1 MADMSKMQVSAVA
14 VIALAVVVLMG
25 IAIVGEYSILFRT
38 NTVVSN
44 ATITPLNDTG
54 VRFGTSGQ
62 YPFLQ
67 TLPTCFNASNTSE
80 FLTVNTDYFIAEGDA
95 TGGVF
100 VLTNSQYNN
109 SAINCTGTYLA
120 DTTLQGHA
128 DNFSTGLAIF
138 GTFMAVVVLAIVGKI
153 IIGLFKKG
161 KN

>member
-1 MADMSKMQVSAVA
+1 MQVSAIA

-25 IAIVGEYSILFRT
+25 LAIVTQYSILFRT

-44 ATITPLNDTG
+44 STITPLTNTS

-62 YPFLQ
+62 YPYLQ

-80 FLTVNTDYFIAEGDA
+80 IIVVNTDYTISEGDS
-95 TGGVF
+95 TGGF
-100 VLTNSQYNN
+100 LYLTNNQYNN

-120 DTTLQGHA
+120 DSTLQGQA

-138 GTFMAVVVLAIVGKI
+138 GSFMAVIVLAIVGKI
-153 IIGLFKKG
+153 IIGLFRKS
-161 KN
+161 